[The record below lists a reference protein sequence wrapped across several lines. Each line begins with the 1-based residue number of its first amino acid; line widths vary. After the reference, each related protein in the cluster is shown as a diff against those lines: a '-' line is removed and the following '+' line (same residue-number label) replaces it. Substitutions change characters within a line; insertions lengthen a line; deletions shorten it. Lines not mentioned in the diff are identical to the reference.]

1 MYKNEART
9 FIIKI
14 CMSNNMLVFALSC
27 HMTYIFKKGPS
38 KNFNTNPSNS
48 GPGTKHS
55 IGNFGVVT
63 LLKNVEWEGGGAVD
77 GT

>member
-1 MYKNEART
+1 MFICASLCTFYSNEMYKNEART

-27 HMTYIFKKGPS
+27 HMTYIFKKCPS

-48 GPGTKHS
+48 GPDWS
-55 IGNFGVVT
+55 MY
-63 LLKNVEWEGGGAVD
+63 L
-77 GT
+77 